1 MHSSMILL
9 ITILSLVALLVI
21 YQLRKLVKE
30 SHHHAVSTAVI
41 MVITL
46 YVSSLVSL
54 FLPSLIG
61 VLVLGVVLAGLLS
74 LVFGFKDTLQWP
86 AIVHGLMA
94 ALMGWMVMM
103 MLATEQ
109 QVQYLEI
116 LSLIS
121 FILMTGWLFISLAKD
136 SESYNKLFLFCFVV
150 LVFHEFLKNVIWP
163 IAW

>member
-9 ITILSLVALLVI
+9 IVTLSLVTFMVI
-21 YQLRKLVKE
+21 FQLRKFETE

-41 MVITL
+41 MVIIL
-46 YVSSLVSL
+46 YVSSLSSL
-54 FLPSLIG
+54 FLTSLVV
-61 VLVLGVVLAGLLS
+61 VLVIGGVVAGLLS
-74 LVFGFKDTLQWP
+74 LAFGFQDTLQWP

-103 MLATEQ
+103 MLGTEEK
-109 QVQYLEI
+109 VQYLEI

-150 LVFHEFLKNVIWP
+150 LVFHEFLRKVVWP
-163 IAW
+163 V

>member
-9 ITILSLVALLVI
+9 IVTLSLVAFMVI
-21 YQLRKLVKE
+21 FQLRKFEKE

-41 MVITL
+41 MVIIL
-46 YVSSLVSL
+46 YVSSLLSL
-54 FLPSLIG
+54 FLSSLVV
-61 VLVLGVVLAGLLS
+61 VLVIGIVIAGLLS
-74 LVFGFKDTLQWP
+74 LAFGFQDTLQWP

-103 MLATEQ
+103 MLGTEEK
-109 QVQYLEI
+109 VQYLEI

-121 FILMTGWLFISLAKD
+121 FILMTGWLFISMAKD

-150 LVFHEFLKNVIWP
+150 LVFHEFLRKVVWP
-163 IAW
+163 V